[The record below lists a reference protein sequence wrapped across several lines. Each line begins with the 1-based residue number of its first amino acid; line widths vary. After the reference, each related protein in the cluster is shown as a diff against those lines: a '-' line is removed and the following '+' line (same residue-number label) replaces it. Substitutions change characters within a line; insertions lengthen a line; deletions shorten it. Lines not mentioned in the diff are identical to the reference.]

1 MITEETQT
9 LTITQVAEVLG
20 ISRGLAYQL
29 ARDEQIPVLRL
40 GNRMVVPRCRLDD
53 FIKNGTLHDPQA

>member
-1 MITEETQT
+1 MITRETQT
-9 LTITQVAEVLG
+9 LTIPQVAEVLG

-40 GNRMVVPRCRLDD
+40 GNRMVVPRIRLDD
-53 FIKNGTLHDPQA
+53 FMKKGTLFDHHT